1 MIQRVDK
8 IFGLAAKKK
17 GKITSVTEK
26 AIRVLYEDGEEDNCA
41 IGRQYGSAEGSTY
54 PHDIVLMDHI
64 REGLKVE
71 KGEVLCYHSGFFEKD
86 FLDPRKVVMK
96 FGMSVNTAF
105 MEDPRTHEDSCSIS
119 KDLSKRLRT
128 KTTKVKSY
136 VVRFEQALHNVQK
149 PNTQLQPEDVLMV
162 IEEDISVGMGNFD
175 AESLATLTALS
186 RPAPRSSYTGT
197 LDRIEVYYHGD
208 KSDMHPSLKSLADRS
223 DRLFSEQEKDMG
235 RAPLNGRVDGD
246 FSVKGKPLLLNQ
258 AEIRFYITV
267 EHEMS
272 PGDKGVFANQLKTTV
287 GEEMEFDM
295 KTESGIKVDAIFGG
309 RSALKRIV
317 NSYALI
323 GTTTGILQTAA
334 EHMVRIWEQG
344 K

>member
-1 MIQRVDK
+1 
-8 IFGLAAKKK
+8 
-17 GKITSVTEK
+17 
-26 AIRVLYEDGEEDNCA
+26 
-41 IGRQYGSAEGSTY
+41 
-54 PHDIVLMDHI
+54 
-64 REGLKVE
+64 VE
-71 KGEVLCYHSGFFEKD
+71 KGEVLCYHAGFFEKD
-86 FLDPRKVVMK
+86 FLNPKQVVMK
-96 FGMSVNTAF
+96 FGLSVNTAF

-119 KDLSKRLRT
+119 KSLSKQLRT

-149 PNTQLQPEDVLMV
+149 PNSQIQPEDVLMV

-186 RPAPRSSYTGT
+186 RPAPRSGYTGT

-208 KSDMHPSLKSLADRS
+208 KSDMHPSLKTLADRS
-223 DRLFSEQEKDMG
+223 DRLFSEQERDLG
-235 RAPLNGRVDGD
+235 RPSLNGRVDGD
-246 FSVKGKPLLLNQ
+246 FSVKGKPLMLNQ

-295 KTESGIKVDAIFGG
+295 RTESGIRVDAIFGG

-317 NSYALI
+317 NSYALV

-334 EHMVRIWEQG
+334 DHMVRIWEQG

>member
-1 MIQRVDK
+1 
-8 IFGLAAKKK
+8 
-17 GKITSVTEK
+17 
-26 AIRVLYEDGEEDNCA
+26 
-41 IGRQYGSAEGSTY
+41 
-54 PHDIVLMDHI
+54 
-64 REGLKVE
+64 
-71 KGEVLCYHSGFFEKD
+71 
-86 FLDPRKVVMK
+86 
-96 FGMSVNTAF
+96 
-105 MEDPRTHEDSCSIS
+105 
-119 KDLSKRLRT
+119 
-128 KTTKVKSY
+128 
-136 VVRFEQALHNVQK
+136 
-149 PNTQLQPEDVLMV
+149 
-162 IEEDISVGMGNFD
+162 
-175 AESLATLTALS
+175 
-186 RPAPRSSYTGT
+186 
-197 LDRIEVYYHGD
+197 
-208 KSDMHPSLKSLADRS
+208 MHPSLKSLADRS

-235 RAPLNGRVDGD
+235 RTPINGRVDGD

-334 EHMVRIWEQG
+334 EHMVRLWEQG